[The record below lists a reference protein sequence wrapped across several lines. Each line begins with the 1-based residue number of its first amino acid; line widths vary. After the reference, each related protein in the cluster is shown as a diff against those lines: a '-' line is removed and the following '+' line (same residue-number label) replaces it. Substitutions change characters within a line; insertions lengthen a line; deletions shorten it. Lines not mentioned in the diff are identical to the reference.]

1 MPENAANSEG
11 KDCWD
16 DEPVKADSP
25 LAEGLTVPAEPRQS
39 SGGRRGRGRGSGTN
53 TGSKMKYSSGKVCF
67 CSSYTDEVKPNSKW
81 CRRHHKYDERA
92 AAQVIS
98 KQQTHEIRLMLSVV
112 PRVASTTTGEHG
124 NNMFSM

>member
-39 SGGRRGRGRGSGTN
+39 SGGRRGRGRGSGTY
-53 TGSKMKYSSGKVCF
+53 TGSKIEC
-67 CSSYTDEVKPNSKW
+67 C
-81 CRRHHKYDERA
+81 
-92 AAQVIS
+92 
-98 KQQTHEIRLMLSVV
+98 
-112 PRVASTTTGEHG
+112 ASTLMSVTSFHFGG
-124 NNMFSM
+124 MS